1 MAETI
6 EAAVAAG
13 FDSIEHGL
21 MIRPEQA
28 AAMAEKGIALV
39 PTMISTPGW
48 LPGVLQQMGIPD
60 PEVRQVADAVE
71 RHPSTVRTA
80 WEAGAAVFAGTDAG
94 IVAHGLVRTEVRM
107 LKEAGIPTETALGA
121 GSWRARGFLGLPG
134 IEEGAPADLVAYE
147 RNPIDD
153 LEILST
159 PSLIVLDGIV
169 IRSPERMPSR

>member
-1 MAETI
+1 
-6 EAAVAAG
+6 
-13 FDSIEHGL
+13 
-21 MIRPEQA
+21 
-28 AAMAEKGIALV
+28 
-39 PTMISTPGW
+39 MISTPGW
-48 LPGVLQQMGIPD
+48 LPGVLQQMGVPD

-71 RHPSTVRTA
+71 RHRSTVRTA
-80 WEAGAAVFAGTDAG
+80 WEAGATVLAGTDAG

-121 GSWRARGFLGLPG
+121 GSWRARGFLVLPG

-153 LEILST
+153 LEILSA